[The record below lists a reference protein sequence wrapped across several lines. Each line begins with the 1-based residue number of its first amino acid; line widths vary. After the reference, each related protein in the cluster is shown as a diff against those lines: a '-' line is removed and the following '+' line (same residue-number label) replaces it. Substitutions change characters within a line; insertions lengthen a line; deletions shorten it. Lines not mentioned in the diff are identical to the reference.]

1 MNTQPMTIK
10 SLYKLLIASQ
20 NGNERLKKQMKQL
33 KEEKQAKIVTITC
46 LELKEIGYPIK
57 DARALIIELSAHMPY
72 IMKSRYIKVTRNG
85 KEQDHLQALK
95 TFDADDIIAS
105 CDYKIGRKDE
115 VKRINHKKWEILK
128 ANIIQYKGEKDE

>member
-1 MNTQPMTIK
+1 MTVKI
-10 SLYKLLIASQ
+10 LYKLLIAPQ
-20 NGNERLKKQMKQL
+20 NENERLKKQMEQL
-33 KEEKQAKIVTITC
+33 KEEKRDKIVTITC

-57 DARALIIELSAHMPY
+57 DARALIIELSAHIPY
-72 IMKSRYIKVTRNG
+72 TLKSRYIKVTRNG

-105 CDYKIGRKDE
+105 CDYKIDRKDE